1 MKKLTGRQ
9 KEILDFICS
18 FFEENQYGPSFQDIA
33 RKFEFKSINA
43 VTSHVRSLQKKGF
56 LINEPN
62 KPRSLRPVSWE
73 REREAG
79 RKGPEFLKS
88 RSGTGAGNS
97 SVQVSMIEL
106 RESTMP
112 YEGRS
117 DSNANP
123 EAVSSEMWKI
133 PVFGSIPAGFAESKT
148 QESEGAVLVD
158 PSWLHPRSSLASQ
171 KKGSLMRLF
180 ALRVSGDSMIGR
192 HIVDGDTAILDP
204 GLSPKPG
211 NVVAALID
219 NETTLKTYAI
229 QKNTGL
235 VYLKA
240 ENPKYPDLIAD
251 NEISIQ
257 GVMVGLIRRQP

>member
-9 KEILDFICS
+9 KEILDFICC

-33 RKFEFKSINA
+33 RRFEFKSINA

-73 REREAG
+73 REQEAG

-88 RSGTGAGNS
+88 NVGRMASASKGAAGL
-97 SVQVSMIEL
+97 IEL
-106 RESTMP
+106 RESAMP
-112 YEGRS
+112 YDG
-117 DSNANP
+117 DP
-123 EAVSSEMWKI
+123 EPTHNSETVTSELWRI
-133 PVFGSIPAGFAESKT
+133 PVFGSIPAGFAEAKT
-148 QESEGAVLVD
+148 QEMEGSVLVD
-158 PSWLHPRSSLASQ
+158 PSWLHPRASLASQ
-171 KKGSLMRLF
+171 KKGGVLRLF

-204 GLSPKPG
+204 GLTPQAG

-219 NETTLKTYAI
+219 NETTLKTYAV
-229 QKNTGL
+229 QSDSGM

-240 ENPKYPDLIAD
+240 ENPKYPDLIAE

-257 GVMVGLIRRQP
+257 GVMVGLIRCQP